1 LRGSKRASVT
11 TGLLLLAALAV
22 ASLLSQV
29 ACGGGGGGGG
39 PTQPTPTP
47 TPVASIVFSPAG
59 VPASNAVFL
68 SSSTAS
74 TATTLVLEVR
84 ASQVNDLYG
93 VAFDLTYPS
102 AQLTFSRV
110 TAGPLLGASG
120 SVQAAVSAPGTL
132 VVGGSHLGAV
142 PGANGSGVVL
152 TLEFT
157 AAAAGTGSFAFARNS
172 AFNSSGQTLA
182 GTSWLAGSVQVTR

>member
-1 LRGSKRASVT
+1 MRYSVA
-11 TGLLLLAALAV
+11 LLLAVL
-22 ASLLSQV
+22 SLLAL
-29 ACGGGGGGGG
+29 ACGGGGGGG
-39 PTQPTPTP
+39 PTSPPP
-47 TPVASIVFSPAG
+47 PVAGIAFTPQG
-59 VPASNAVFL
+59 VPASNTVYL
-68 SSSTAS
+68 AS
-74 TATTLVLEVR
+74 GAATTATTLVLEVR
-84 ASQVNDLYG
+84 ASQVTDLYG
-93 VAFDLTYPS
+93 VAFDLSYPS
-102 AQLTFSRV
+102 TQLTFSRV

-120 SVQAAVSAPGTL
+120 SVQAVASTPGTL

-157 AAAAGTGSFAFARNS
+157 AGAAGTGSFAFARNS

>member
-1 LRGSKRASVT
+1 LRGS
-11 TGLLLLAALAV
+11 LLAALA
-22 ASLLSQV
+22 LLAL
-29 ACGGGGGGGG
+29 ACGGGGGGG
-39 PTQPTPTP
+39 PTSPTPTP
-47 TPVASIVFSPAG
+47 TPLPSIVFTPSGTAG
-59 VPASNAVFL
+59 SNAVL
-68 SSSTAS
+68 LAS
-74 TATTLVLEVR
+74 GSATTATTLVLEVR
-84 ASQVNDLYG
+84 ANQVTDLYG

-102 AQLTFSRV
+102 AQIQFSRA
-110 TAGPLLGASG
+110 TTGPLLGSSG

-142 PGANGSGVVL
+142 PGANGSGVLL

-157 AAAAGTGSFAFARNS
+157 ATAAGQGSFAFARNS

>member
-1 LRGSKRASVT
+1 LRG
-11 TGLLLLAALAV
+11 LLVAALAV
-22 ASLLSQV
+22 ASLLSL

-39 PTQPTPTP
+39 PTSPTPTP
-47 TPVASIVFSPAG
+47 TPAASIVFTPAG
-59 VPASNAVFL
+59 APASNALFL
-68 SSSTAS
+68 ASSTAT

-84 ASQVNDLYG
+84 ANQVTDLYG

-102 AQLTFSRV
+102 TQLSFSRV

-120 SVQAAVSAPGTL
+120 SAQAAVSAPGTL

-157 AAAAGTGSFAFARNS
+157 ATAAGTGSFAYTRNS